1 MIVAC
6 VMTLEARDNAA
17 KIVPATACLETAA
30 AKPIDRSDLSTTV
43 QSVSNL
49 SILTGLYCL
58 GQGRAGS
65 RPLQARPQT

>member
-30 AKPIDRSDLSTTV
+30 AKPIDRSDTSNSLK
-43 QSVSNL
+43 SVKTIS
-49 SILTGLYCL
+49 Y
-58 GQGRAGS
+58 
-65 RPLQARPQT
+65 